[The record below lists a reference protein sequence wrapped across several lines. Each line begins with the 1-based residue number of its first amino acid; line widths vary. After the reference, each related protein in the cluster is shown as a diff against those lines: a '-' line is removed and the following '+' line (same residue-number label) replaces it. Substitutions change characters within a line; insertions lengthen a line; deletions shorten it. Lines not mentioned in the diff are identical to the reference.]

1 MVYAP
6 HYKLRAFDTLSDEA
20 RIVALVHLLEGLSA
34 VSEAR
39 LREHPEAP
47 WLYQSGVRYG
57 EEPPGQDD
65 WQDIPETLALRWGDC
80 EDLAC
85 WRIAELRTRGL
96 EYARP
101 HVKQTVLRVGSASPP
116 RGSSGTARHSAVT
129 SPSVCDKRP
138 I

>member
-6 HYKLRAFDTLSDEA
+6 HYKVRAFDTLSDEA

-34 VSEAR
+34 VNEAW

-47 WLYQSGVRYG
+47 WLYQSGVRYE

-101 HVKQTVLRVGSASPP
+101 HVKQTVFGRRMVY
-116 RGSSGTARHSAVT
+116 HVAVRRADGRLED
-129 SPSVCDKRP
+129 PSR
-138 I
+138 ILGMR